1 MGCSHSKAPATPGQ
15 KCATGGA
22 AAGDAAGDVASS
34 GRAFVS
40 SWVTHASYELPP
52 EDRRAGPPRSA
63 LLPHRHSAAFSPSN
77 NNTGASH
84 LPSSRYPGDN
94 IHSYGGGGG
103 GGDGGSRTRRHTS
116 HPNDDYRGDEDDDGE
131 GEGNALVQDEM
142 MEEEEEGTSA
152 RVRAWGGG
160 STTAAQQYRVAVRP
174 TPSSDFDVGPS
185 YYDSAG
191 AGSSTS
197 SVCRPT
203 GRGDSSRNSN
213 STTPPVAPN
222 DAAARSAKRA
232 PSHAAASNPPPRS
245 SLVSSSSSTA
255 AAVCEHAE
263 CAAATNA
270 SHHRHHHHQEDHQ
283 EQQKDQQQQHHAT
296 PLNFPPPPNIFTE
309 CGTVHRCLLDE
320 NNSNNNSSVKDG
332 CWQGRSVVWQ
342 CPAPLNA
349 PPRSRVCSPWFT
361 GPSASTTTCASSS
374 SPPSSVGAVVQR
386 PVLQWRL
393 FWEVQDFGRVRSE
406 PRNLG

>member
-1 MGCSHSKAPATPGQ
+1 MGCSQSKAPATPGQ

-22 AAGDAAGDVASS
+22 AAGTAAGDVASS

-63 LLPHRHSAAFSPSN
+63 LIHHRRTSAAFSPSN
-77 NNTGASH
+77 NNTGANH
-84 LPSSRYPGDN
+84 LPFSSYPGDD
-94 IHSYGGGGG
+94 IRSYSG
-103 GGDGGSRTRRHTS
+103 GGDGGSRTRRHAS
-116 HPNDDYRGDEDDDGE
+116 HPNDDYLHGDEDDDGE
-131 GEGNALVQDEM
+131 AEAGNALVQDEM
-142 MEEEEEGTSA
+142 MEEEEEEGTSA

-160 STTAAQQYRVAVRP
+160 PTTAAQQRRVAVRP
-174 TPSSDFDVGPS
+174 TPSSGF
-185 YYDSAG
+185 G
-191 AGSSTS
+191 AGSFYYDAAGGKKS
-197 SVCRPT
+197 
-203 GRGDSSRNSN
+203 
-213 STTPPVAPN
+213 TPPVALN

-232 PSHAAASNPPPRS
+232 PSHAAASSPPPRS
-245 SLVSSSSSTA
+245 SLVSSSSAAAA
-255 AAVCEHAE
+255 AAVCENAE
-263 CAAATNA
+263 CDAATNA
-270 SHHRHHHHQEDHQ
+270 SDYHHQADYRQHQ
-283 EQQKDQQQQHHAT
+283 HST

-309 CGTVHRCLLDE
+309 CGTVHGCLLDE
-320 NNSNNNSSVKDG
+320 NNSINNNSVKDET

-361 GPSASTTTCASSS
+361 GLGASSTTCASSS
-374 SPPSSVGAVVQR
+374 SPPPFSVGAVVQR

-406 PRNLG
+406 SRNLE